1 MKAIVSSQTLIT
13 MSSHS
18 RVSSTIMESIK
29 IPIRII
35 SISGTGKNTEY
46 TVQMR
51 DDPPNKLSKMNSLE
65 MMDFKFLI
73 KEFEAMNDFQNKTD
87 SGNIKKKRG
96 RPKKD
101 LSSSETVA
109 SKPPG
114 RNKIK
119 KTKILNQSGSDKT
132 LSLNFEGEEDPD
144 MINRDKEKK
153 SGCRNNLSAVRKDET
168 IAISEESVDILTQI
182 DKHSNRKEKKDEL
195 IEELAEP
202 QDIGMILEELE
213 DIVEVSQSENK
224 ESSIELIKDFQNV
237 LPSKSS
243 KEELEVNQTVNS
255 KETNSD
261 NKGSNSKNKESNSD
275 NKESDVKETKKSS
288 KSNLGSK
295 SVEENVSSSL
305 TAQQNNEKSN
315 SNSLVISHHAD
326 LLIKVAQRL
335 QKISSHVEIDGK
347 LYARVISTLPGKEE
361 KPMLIPFDLI
371 EEFSPEIIVDFYVQY
386 ITF

>member
-1 MKAIVSSQTLIT
+1 
-13 MSSHS
+13 
-18 RVSSTIMESIK
+18 MESIK

-46 TVQMR
+46 TVQTR
-51 DDPPNKLSKMNSLE
+51 DDPPNRLSKMSSLE

-73 KEFEAMNDFQNKTD
+73 KEFEAANDFQNKTD
-87 SGNIKKKRG
+87 SGNVKKKRG
-96 RPKKD
+96 RPRKN

-114 RNKIK
+114 RNKK
-119 KTKILNQSGSDKT
+119 KKSKILNQSGSDKT

-144 MINRDKEKK
+144 LANREKEKA
-153 SGCRNNLSAVRKDET
+153 SGSAYRKNPIAVRKDET
-168 IAISEESVDILTQI
+168 IAISEDSVDILTQM
-182 DKHSNRKEKKDEL
+182 DRLSNQKQKKGEL
-195 IEELAEP
+195 IEDIDQPE
-202 QDIGMILEELE
+202 DIGMILEELE
-213 DIVEVSQSENK
+213 DIVEVSQSENR
-224 ESSIELIKDFQNV
+224 ESSIQLVKDFQNA

-243 KEELEVNQTVNS
+243 KEEVEANQTANS
-255 KETNSD
+255 KEPSS
-261 NKGSNSKNKESNSD
+261 GNKESSSGD
-275 NKESDVKETKKSS
+275 KESDVKETKKSS

-295 SVEENVSSSL
+295 SIEENISSSL
-305 TAQQNNEKSN
+305 TTQQNNEKGNPNPLAISN
-315 SNSLVISHHAD
+315 HAD

-347 LYARVISTLPGKEE
+347 LYARVVSTLSEKEE
-361 KPMLIPFDLI
+361 RPMLIPFDLI